1 MKRCTLLK
9 PKLDSHYFREIGD
22 NPFHSLFRGTNQ
34 EIILTKYA
42 HESSSLSSL
51 YQPPPSAHTGLSTQL
66 LSPDETELW
75 DGDAPGTQI
84 ENPLLSATAE
94 SNNNISDNLLI
105 NMD

>member
-42 HESSSLSSL
+42 HESSSPSSL

-84 ENPLLSATAE
+84 ESPRLSATAE
-94 SNNNISDNLLI
+94 SNNNTSDNLLI